1 MLLAGDVGGTKT
13 DLAIFSEERGP
24 RAPLAEATY
33 PSDDHESL
41 QAMASQFLADSN
53 LSVDRA
59 SFGVAG
65 PVVGGEAVVTNLP
78 WSIKEPR
85 LAAALGLESVRLLND
100 LEAIAHAVPFLEP
113 DDLHPLNPGEA
124 EPGGAIAV
132 LAPGTGLGEA
142 FLTWDGSRYRPQAS
156 EGGHTDFAPTEPLQV
171 ALLQS
176 LQKRYGHV
184 SYERIGSGSGLPN
197 IYGFLKETGQGEEP
211 RWLAQLLADA
221 EDPTP
226 VIVEAALQ
234 DPPPEIC
241 QKTLEIF
248 VSVLG
253 AEAGNLALKVLA
265 TGGVYLA
272 GGIPPRI
279 LTYLERPLFL
289 ATFRRKGRFRELL
302 DRIPVHVV
310 TYPKAALLG
319 AAVHGLE
326 LQR

>member
-1 MLLAGDVGGTKT
+1 MLLAGDIGGTKT
-13 DLAIFSEERGP
+13 DLAVLSKEKGP
-24 RAPLAEATY
+24 RAPLAEATFPSSEY
-33 PSDDHESL
+33 PSLDALVAE
-41 QAMASQFLADSN
+41 FLDRVQ
-53 LSVDRA
+53 LPVDRA

-279 LTYLERPLFL
+279 LPYLEGGAFL
-289 ATFRRKGRFRELL
+289 KAFARKGRFQDLL
-302 DRIPVHVV
+302 ENIPVQVV
-310 TYPKAALLG
+310 IYHKAALLG
-319 AAVHGLE
+319 AALHGLE
-326 LQR
+326 Q